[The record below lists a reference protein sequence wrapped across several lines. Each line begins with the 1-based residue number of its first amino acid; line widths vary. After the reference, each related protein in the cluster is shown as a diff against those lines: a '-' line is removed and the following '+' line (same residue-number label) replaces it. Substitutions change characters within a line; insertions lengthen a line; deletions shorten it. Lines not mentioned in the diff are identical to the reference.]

1 MANIA
6 LFVTLATYIWLLTQ
20 AVGASV
26 RFRFNRLTR
35 KGVTR

>member
-6 LFVTLATYIWLLTQ
+6 LFVTLVTYIWLLTQ

-26 RFRFNRLTR
+26 RYRFSRLAR